1 MSIYTAVL
9 TSLLALNSC
18 LLWAKMTSKAP
29 SPVSFETN
37 HPAPL
42 AFWIAREYGAIALH
56 PRHSRKQ
63 RAAIALDQF
72 FGIDQPAP

>member
-9 TSLLALNSC
+9 SSLLALNSC

-42 AFWIAREYGAIALH
+42 AFWIAREYGAKALH
-56 PRHSRKQ
+56 PKPSRRQ
-63 RAAIALDQF
+63 QAAIALDQF
-72 FGIDQPAP
+72 FGIDQPAR

>member
-1 MSIYTAVL
+1 MSTYTLVL
-9 TSLLALNSC
+9 SCILGLHSC
-18 LLWAKMTSKAP
+18 LLWAKMTAKAP

-56 PRHSRKQ
+56 PRPSRKE
-63 RAAIALDQF
+63 RAAIALDHH
-72 FGIDQPAP
+72 FGIDALEP

>member
-1 MSIYTAVL
+1 MSIYTAIL
-9 TSLLALNSC
+9 SSLLALNSC

-29 SPVSFETN
+29 SPVNFETN

-56 PRHSRKQ
+56 PRPSRKQ
-63 RAAIALDQF
+63 RAAIALDQI
-72 FGIDQPAP
+72 FGIDQSAP

>member
-1 MSIYTAVL
+1 MSIYTAIL
-9 TSLLALNSC
+9 SSLLALNAC
-18 LLWAKMTSKAP
+18 LLWGKMTSKTA

-56 PRHSRKQ
+56 PRPGRKQ

-72 FGIDQPAP
+72 FGIEQQVP

>member
-1 MSIYTAVL
+1 MSIYTAIL
-9 TSLLALNSC
+9 SSLLALNSC

-56 PRHSRKQ
+56 PRPNRKQ

-72 FGIDQPAP
+72 FGIDQSAP

>member
-1 MSIYTAVL
+1 MSIYTAIL
-9 TSLLALNSC
+9 SSLLALNSC

-29 SPVSFETN
+29 SPVNFETN

-56 PRHSRKQ
+56 PRPSRKQ
-63 RAAIALDQF
+63 RAAIALDRCF
-72 FGIDQPAP
+72 ESE

>member
-9 TSLLALNSC
+9 SSLLALNSS
-18 LLWAKMTSKAP
+18 LLWAQMTSKPP

-56 PRHSRKQ
+56 PRPGRKQ

-72 FGIDQPAP
+72 FGTDQLAP

>member
-1 MSIYTAVL
+1 MSVYAAIL
-9 TSLLALNSC
+9 SSLLALNSS

-37 HPAPL
+37 HPVPL

-56 PRHSRKQ
+56 PRPSRKQ

-72 FGIDQPAP
+72 FGIDQSAP

>member
-1 MSIYTAVL
+1 MSLYTAIL
-9 TSLLALNSC
+9 SSLLALNSC

-56 PRHSRKQ
+56 PMPSRKQ

-72 FGIDQPAP
+72 FGIDQPPP

>member
-1 MSIYTAVL
+1 MSIYTAIL
-9 TSLLALNSC
+9 SSLLALNSC

-29 SPVSFETN
+29 SPVNFETN

-42 AFWIAREYGAIALH
+42 AFWIAREYGAMALH
-56 PRHSRKQ
+56 PRPSRKQ

-72 FGIDQPAP
+72 FGIDQSAP

>member
-1 MSIYTAVL
+1 MSIYTAIL
-9 TSLLALNSC
+9 TSLLVLNSC

-42 AFWIAREYGAIALH
+42 AFWIAREYEAIALR
-56 PRHSRKQ
+56 PRPGRKQ